1 MLIMYINVRT
11 VYILGGVLFVSSLEK
26 CHDFRKNQL
35 LRVLTSEQRHDD
47 MIFQEWATLLGIV
60 GSQAQKSGALDT
72 P

>member
-11 VYILGGVLFVSSLEK
+11 VYILGGVLFVTLWKNVMISA
-26 CHDFRKNQL
+26 KNQL

-47 MIFQEWATLLGIV
+47 MIFQEWQPSWGFLFT
-60 GSQAQKSGALDT
+60 AQKRGALHT